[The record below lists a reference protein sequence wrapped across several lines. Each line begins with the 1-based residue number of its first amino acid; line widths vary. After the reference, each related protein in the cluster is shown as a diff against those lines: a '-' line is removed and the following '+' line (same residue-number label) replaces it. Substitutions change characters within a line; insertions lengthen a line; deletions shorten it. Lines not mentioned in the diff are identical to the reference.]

1 MFAHLYGQKLSI
13 RDSTAVT
20 ASLNN
25 ENFFRFK
32 ESLRLCLSSLHFYF
46 SVLPF
51 LAFLNT
57 FFELSLSLLCR
68 SELVTRVSL
77 GCVVLDIFGRL
88 ETHLVNG
95 EADGKED

>member
-68 SELVTRVSL
+68 SELVTRVL
-77 GCVVLDIFGRL
+77 WFNARI
-88 ETHLVNG
+88 ETHLVNA

>member
-1 MFAHLYGQKLSI
+1 MKTFLDSRSLY
-13 RDSTAVT
+13 AYV
-20 ASLNN
+20 
-25 ENFFRFK
+25 
-32 ESLRLCLSSLHFYF
+32 SSLHFYF

-51 LAFLNT
+51 LTSLNT

-68 SELVTRVSL
+68 SELVTLVSL

>member
-51 LAFLNT
+51 LTSLNT

-68 SELVTRVSL
+68 SELVTRVSWANA
-77 GCVVLDIFGRL
+77 RL
-88 ETHLVNG
+88 ATLLVNA
-95 EADGKED
+95 EADGKEG